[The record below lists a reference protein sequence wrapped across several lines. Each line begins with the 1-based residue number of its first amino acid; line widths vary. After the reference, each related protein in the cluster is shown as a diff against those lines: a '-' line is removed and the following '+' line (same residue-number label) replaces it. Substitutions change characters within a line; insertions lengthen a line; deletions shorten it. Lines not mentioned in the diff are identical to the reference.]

1 MKLKNPISILLFLA
15 LPFLSFAQWSEQV
28 IVKNRNTPIRAL
40 HPVENQDTWFISA
53 DSNDDN
59 KMFYKAHNDASDYSN
74 GLIDYLTAS
83 YDATSMRAIDNQVA
97 IIGFSGRSF
106 TAKPSI
112 VLRTENGG
120 TTWDNITPIPASPS
134 VFTSVTHLFDYN
146 NGMIFSD
153 DNTNRRFIC
162 YVSSSIGDYWVQVWN
177 GSMVPRVTGESS
189 RTLRDFYNDNVW
201 IYSVNL
207 IKKEWRILH
216 TTDKGYSWKASNFIP
231 ESNFYPSDFAFCNNT
246 EGVLI
251 PYDLSSKKPIFRTND
266 GGMTW
271 SAVKDDKT
279 ASRYVKQAV
288 CHVKGTQKTFAAAFI
303 RNDSLF
309 TAFTSDFGR
318 NWYGWEF
325 VQYEKNQLCKD
336 IAFATSLRGWVLGG
350 TDASRVFHW
359 KGDLSAYPEF
369 QESESEPV
377 LQLRGATASKNMQ
390 QQQMNIYPNPASDIL
405 NINWD
410 ENTRVQFISIID
422 MFGKRLKMLK
432 SFSNEMLSVD
442 ISDLMS
448 GQYIVEIKTEE
459 AVLTKKIV
467 VHRF

>member
-1 MKLKNPISILLFLA
+1 MKLKNPITLFL
-15 LPFLSFAQWSEQV
+15 FLGLSFPSFAQWTEQF
-28 IVKNRNTPIRAL
+28 IVKDRDAPIRTL
-40 HPVENQDTWFISA
+40 CPVDNQDAWFISA
-53 DSNDDN
+53 DSKDDD
-59 KMFYKAHNDASDYSN
+59 KMFYKAHNDASDYSS

-83 YDATSMRAIDNQVA
+83 YDATSMRAVNDQVA

-120 TTWDNITPIPASPS
+120 STWEDMTPVPFSPS
-134 VFTSVTHLFDYN
+134 VYASVTHLFDN
-146 NGMIFSD
+146 NTGMVFSD
-153 DNTNRRFIC
+153 DNTNRRFVC
-162 YVSSSIGDYWVQVWN
+162 YVTPSIGDYWVQVWN
-177 GSMVPRVTGESS
+177 GNMVPRVTGESS

-207 IKKEWRILH
+207 IKKEWRILR
-216 TTDKGYSWKASNFIP
+216 TSDKGYSWKASNFIP
-231 ESNFYPSDFAFCNNT
+231 ESNFYPSDFAFCNDT

-279 ASRYVKQAV
+279 ASRYVKEAV

-325 VQYEKNQLCKD
+325 VQYEKDQLCKD
-336 IAFATSLRGWVLGG
+336 IAFASSSRGWVLGG

-359 KGDLSAYPEF
+359 KGDLSSYPEF
-369 QESESEPV
+369 QESEREPV
-377 LQLRGATASKNMQ
+377 LQLRSVRATQNK
-390 QQQMNIYPNPASDIL
+390 QQMNIYPNPASDVL

-410 ENTRVQFISIID
+410 ENTRIQFISIID
-422 MFGKRLKMLK
+422 MYGKRLKTLK
-432 SFSNEMLSVD
+432 SPSNEMLSLD
-442 ISDLMS
+442 ISDLIS

-459 AVLTKKIV
+459 AILTKKIV